1 MIKKILSG
9 AMFALFAMLSSCSNS
24 TNEETSA
31 GKSGL
36 IVVEP
41 GHFHAALVQKSM
53 YEDVDSTVH
62 VYATDGPD
70 LESYLS
76 RIEKFN
82 TREEN
87 PTNWNEKVYRGAD
100 FMDKMLAEKA
110 GSVVVLAG
118 NNQKKTEFIKKSVD
132 AGLNVLAD
140 KPMAIDEK
148 GFNQLKEAFASAE
161 KNNVLLYDIM
171 TERYEITNTLQREL
185 AQIDDIF
192 GELQTGTAEDPA
204 VVKESIHHFF
214 KYVSGE
220 PLVRP
225 AWFFDVNQQGEGMVD
240 VTTHL
245 VDLIQWSSF
254 PDQSI
259 DYQKDVEIT
268 DATRKA
274 TSMTLDQ
281 FKLVTKLD
289 NFPDYLQKDVKSGV
303 LNVFANGDIN
313 YKLKG
318 VHSKVSVIWNYQ
330 APEGTGDTHY
340 SIMKG
345 SKANLIVRQGKEQ
358 NFKPVL
364 FIEGVNST
372 PEYEAAVTENF
383 KVLQAKYAG
392 IDLKKIENGWEIVI
406 PQSYD
411 TGHEAH
417 FGEVASK
424 YMQFLKAGKLPEWEV
439 PNMITKYY
447 ITTQALKVAKE
458 KK

>member
-1 MIKKILSG
+1 MLSG
-9 AMFALFAMLSSCSNS
+9 ATLALMVMISSCS
-24 TNEETSA
+24 TTKNEETTSRA
-31 GKSGL
+31 SGL

-53 YEDVDSTVH
+53 YEDLDSTVH

-82 TREEN
+82 AREED
-87 PTNWNEKVYRGAD
+87 PTHWNEQVYRGAD
-100 FMDKMLAEKA
+100 FMEKMLAEKA
-110 GSVVVLAG
+110 GSIVVLAG
-118 NNQKKTEFIKKSVD
+118 NNQKKTEYIKRSVD

-140 KPMAIDEK
+140 KPMAIDET

-185 AQIDDIF
+185 AQINDIF
-192 GELQTGTAEDPA
+192 GELQPGTAEDPA
-204 VVKESIHHFF
+204 VVKESVHHFF

-220 PLVRP
+220 ALVRP
-225 AWFFDVNQQGEGMVD
+225 AWFFDVEQQGEGIVD

-259 DYQKDVEIT
+259 DYQKDVELT
-268 DATRKA
+268 SVNRKA
-274 TSMTLDQ
+274 TTMTPEQ

-289 NFPDYLQKDVKSGV
+289 SYPDYLQKDVKDGV
-303 LNVFANGDIN
+303 LNVYANGDIN

-318 VHSKVSVIWNYQ
+318 IHSKVSVIWNFQ

-364 FIEGVNST
+364 FIEGISST

-383 KVLQAKYAG
+383 KALQTKYAG
-392 IDLKKIENGWEIVI
+392 IELKKIAKGWEIVI

-417 FGEVASK
+417 FGEVANK
-424 YMQFLKAGKLPEWEV
+424 YMQYLKAGKLPEWEV
-439 PNMITKYY
+439 PNMITKYF
-447 ITTQALKVAKE
+447 ITTQALKLAKE
-458 KK
+458 KN